1 MKKTSVKILIGYIV
15 LAIPVIM
22 YLVNLNKEDKSVQSS
37 SEKTYNEASG
47 AFTNTHNS
55 EKESKRVKLYIAAM
69 KETFKMGNGGNGF
82 IAVEEETL
90 EGLEDKKSKEEVLEG
105 LKSLS
110 PNVYWYEE
118 VKNNKALFEFDEK
131 GGMMGT
137 LNGTLLSVKVVEL
150 KDDKA
155 TIEAISGFGNL
166 GAVLLKYKAVYKN
179 DQWELKVV
187 SKAIS

>member
-1 MKKTSVKILIGYIV
+1 MKKISVKILIGYIV

-22 YLVNLNKEDKSVQSS
+22 YLVNFNKEYKSVQSS
-37 SEKTYNEASG
+37 SEKTYNEVSG
-47 AFTNTHNS
+47 AFTNTHNT
-55 EKESKRVKLYIAAM
+55 EKEAKRVKLYIAAM
-69 KETFKMGNGGNGF
+69 KEAFKMGNGGNGF
-82 IAVEEETL
+82 IAVKEETL
-90 EGLEDKKSKEEVLEG
+90 KDLKDKRLREEVLEG

-110 PNVYWYEE
+110 PNVYWYED
-118 VKNNKALFEFDEK
+118 VKNSKALFEFDEK
-131 GGMMGT
+131 GEMMGT
-137 LNGTLLSVKVVEL
+137 LNGTLLSVKAVEL

-179 DQWELKVV
+179 YQWELKVI

>member
-1 MKKTSVKILIGYIV
+1 MKKISVKILIGYIV

-22 YLVNLNKEDKSVQSS
+22 YLVNLNEEDKSVQSS
-37 SEKTYNEASG
+37 SEKTYNEVRG
-47 AFTNTHNS
+47 AFNDSHNT
-55 EKESKRVKLYIAAM
+55 EEETKRVKLYIAAM

-90 EGLEDKKSKEEVLEG
+90 EGLKDKKSKEEVLKG

-118 VKNNKALFEFDEK
+118 IKNSKALFVFDEK
-131 GGMMGT
+131 GEMMGT
-137 LNGTLLSVKVVEL
+137 LNGTLLSVKAVEL

-166 GAVLLKYKAVYKN
+166 GAVLLKYKVVYKN
-179 DQWELKVV
+179 DQWELKVI